1 MMATTDNP
9 LDVVD
14 LEFIF
19 SLEQTGDATGATV
32 PHPDGSHSGVTVA
45 HGVDLGQMD
54 ARFVKSLGLSET
66 LEKKLMPYVGL
77 RGRDALAFLSA
88 RPLRLSQDEVR
99 LLDRVVYGK
108 LIEAVARNYNRDAPA
123 QWNDI
128 LPEAATVL
136 ASLAIQ
142 YGPEL
147 ARRVPKFWRLAI
159 DEDYS
164 AMIAELRD
172 FCDAYRTR
180 RCREANYLEA
190 GLYR

>member
-1 MMATTDNP
+1 MTTTNV

-14 LEFIF
+14 FDFIH
-19 SLEQTGDATGATV
+19 SLEQSGDATGATV
-32 PHPDGSHSGVTVA
+32 PHPDGSKSGVTVA

-54 ARFVKSLGLSET
+54 ANFLDSLALSEG
-66 LEKKLMPYVGL
+66 LKKKLLPYVGL

-88 RPLRLSQDEVR
+88 RPLRLSHEDVK
-99 LLDRVVYGK
+99 LLDHVVYGK
-108 LIEAVARNYNRDAPA
+108 LIDEVANNYNKEAPA
-123 QWNDI
+123 YWNDI

-142 YGPEL
+142 YGPQL
-147 ARRVPKFWRLAI
+147 SRRMPKFWRMAI
-159 DEDYS
+159 EEDYS

-172 FCDAYRTR
+172 FCDAYHTR
-180 RCREANYLEA
+180 RCKEATYLEV